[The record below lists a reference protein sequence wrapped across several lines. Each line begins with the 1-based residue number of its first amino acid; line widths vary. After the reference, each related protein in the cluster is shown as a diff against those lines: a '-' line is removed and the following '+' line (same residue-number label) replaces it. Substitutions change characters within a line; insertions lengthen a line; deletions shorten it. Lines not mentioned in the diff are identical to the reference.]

1 MIDMFSLNSV
11 AIAAASFIAGIGLGH
26 VYFIALQQTTDL
38 ILGKGSLMLVLGLT
52 LGRLALLAGAFYVA
66 VQFGSIALLSA
77 LAGVLLAKTR
87 ILKAAKA

>member
-11 AIAAASFIAGIGLGH
+11 AIAAACLITGIGLGH

-38 ILGKGSLMLVLGLT
+38 ILGKCSLMLVLGLT

-66 VQFGSIALLSA
+66 VQFGGIALLSA